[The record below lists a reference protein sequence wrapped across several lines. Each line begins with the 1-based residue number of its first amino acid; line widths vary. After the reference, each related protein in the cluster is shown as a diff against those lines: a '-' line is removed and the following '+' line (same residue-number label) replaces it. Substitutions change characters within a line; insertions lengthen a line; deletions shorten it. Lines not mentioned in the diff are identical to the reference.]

1 MFLGSVI
8 FGVFIAGFII
18 IALIY
23 KYVLPRCSE
32 KARMLV
38 MNIIGGAL
46 LIFSPAIMNLIID
59 PQGKRIIESTFIH
72 TIETKVFPIL
82 FIVFQILGGL
92 LICFGIARYIY
103 LSVKEKKKVEHE
115 RN

>member
-1 MFLGSVI
+1 MFLGSLL
-8 FGVFIAGFII
+8 FGIFIAGFMG

-23 KYVLPRCSE
+23 KYILPKCSQ

-38 MNIIGGAL
+38 MNITGGVL
-46 LIFSPAIMNLIID
+46 LIFSPAIMNLVID
-59 PQGKRIIESTFIH
+59 PQGRRIVENTLIH

-82 FIVFQILGGL
+82 FIAVQILGGL

-103 LSVKEKKKVEHE
+103 LTVKESKKVKHE